1 MRIIN
6 EIAEMNGVKMVP
18 HGFSTGILLAATVQ
32 FLAATKYGD
41 LIEYS
46 QSSSPLFTKLVKNVI
61 PLEEG
66 YVKVPDSIGLGV
78 EIDESI
84 LELYRI

>member
-1 MRIIN
+1 ITRCGGISEMRIIN
-6 EIAEMNGVKMVP
+6 NIAEMNGVKMIP

-46 QSSSPLFTKLVKNVI
+46 QSESPLFTKLVKNLL

-66 YVKVPDSIGLGV
+66 YV
-78 EIDESI
+78 
-84 LELYRI
+84 R